1 MQLCFTILF
10 PFRYCIDSW
19 SCLRVRGIGARYF
32 LYSVYEVLE
41 EEVIIIELITKK
53 SNFGV
58 STFFSL
64 DCLLCVKYAS
74 KMGILYASVGKIGY
88 KWLFFS
94 LCLVLRCTI
103 DCYLTRLGNACY
115 VGYTTFLSRLYRQ
128 LETAFKFWRIGCR
141 TFWLLRPCHWRY
153 HSTSSRVYKGW
164 KFSKPRPIGGC
175 RQLLFGIIALRLTSV
190 TFLP

>member
-19 SCLRVRGIGARYF
+19 SCLRVRGIGARCF

-41 EEVIIIELITKK
+41 EEVITIELITKK

-74 KMGILYASVGKIGY
+74 KLGILYSSV
-88 KWLFFS
+88 
-94 LCLVLRCTI
+94 
-103 DCYLTRLGNACY
+103 
-115 VGYTTFLSRLYRQ
+115 
-128 LETAFKFWRIGCR
+128 
-141 TFWLLRPCHWRY
+141 
-153 HSTSSRVYKGW
+153 
-164 KFSKPRPIGGC
+164 
-175 RQLLFGIIALRLTSV
+175 
-190 TFLP
+190 